1 MKSRPVQPGYGK
13 NTPEGPSREGVS
25 VVVPAYNAAGTLAD
39 ALRSLLGQTVPH
51 WEAVIVDDGSSD
63 GTADVAAQ
71 FAEKDQRF
79 RVIRQA
85 NQGEAGARNAGI
97 EAARF
102 RWLLFLDADDWIA
115 PTALEY
121 LTDAAARDPEADAI
135 HCRYARVAGDGTVVP
150 EAYQATERD
159 LFPVLA
165 RRAAFAVHACLVR
178 KAVVDAAGRFDPT
191 LKTSP
196 DWDLW
201 QRVAR
206 TGARFVA
213 VPDVLAFYR
222 MTPGSASLD
231 GPQLFK
237 DDLRVLRQGHAPDPR
252 VPHPHPDH
260 ANGEPADGVRSQQF
274 YLLCWCAGLMIG
286 AGKDPGTLLD
296 QVAGD
301 RYEELYPEA
310 VAQCLFEAAPLPGS
324 RSPDAWPELWPRL
337 RERIDAFLHA
347 LETHAGAPELVTRAT
362 RRLKQLI
369 LRTSPL
375 DSLVVD
381 SVNDLLAPLVEA
393 RGWWQRLADERERAL
408 DEHRALVSE
417 LRQTTERL
425 RREVDEWRQVA
436 EERTQSFEQERRA
449 SEALQVRLAE
459 SDADAGHWRQ
469 VAEERTQSF
478 EQERRTSEA
487 LRVRLA
493 ESEADASTWRQA
505 TMEREASLDE
515 SRAAVGR
522 LEQTTASLEEQVRQ
536 RTAERDALARSSERR
551 FGDRL
556 LNRYRLRRPFHAAA
570 RLRAKTG
577 HLLTL
582 GRLAADRLAG
592 RRRMLTTVCD
602 VFPIYSQTFVYQE
615 LTMLERAGFDVRLVY
630 SQLDSRELLP
640 PRFGML
646 WGRKRRL
653 FLNDRQHRRDFAEYR
668 RRMPGKVDH
677 LIEKISAAS
686 GMSPEALVTHGN
698 FLQAFSFTRMAE
710 AYRPQYLH
718 SYFFYDR
725 SLMAL
730 VAGYLLDLPRGVS
743 CYADH
748 VLDDY
753 ELKLVPLHM
762 ELCDVVIATSAR
774 IKRELLEIA
783 PNADPNRILVKPNGI
798 DSSSLPVVER
808 REPVPHQPF
817 RLVSVCRIEPKK
829 GLLDLVE
836 AVALLRRRGVEVEAH
851 IVGTVDEWSQ
861 ASRDYKHKLDQRIGE
876 LDLWGKVHLEGRQG
890 ADGVRR
896 FLAQAHLF
904 VAPFVETATGDKDGI
919 PTAVLEGMSTGLA
932 VVATDAGSMTEVV
945 EHGREGLIV
954 PQYNHEALA
963 AAIGELLADTER
975 RAVFATRAAAR
986 VRAEF
991 DVSVCEPRFHERIA
1005 QVLARRT
1012 EHVDDAKLPAEG
1024 RANS

>member
-1 MKSRPVQPGYGK
+1 
-13 NTPEGPSREGVS
+13 VS
-25 VVVPAYNAAGTLAD
+25 VVVPAYNAAGTLAE
-39 ALRSLLGQTVPH
+39 ALRSLLEQTFPQ
-51 WEAVIVDDGSSD
+51 WEAVVVDDGSSD
-63 GTADVAAQ
+63 ETAEVAGRFAQ
-71 FAEKDQRF
+71 MDTRF

-97 EAARF
+97 QAARF
-102 RWLLFLDADDWIA
+102 GWLLFLDADDWMA
-115 PTALEY
+115 PTALEQ
-121 LTDAAARDPEADAI
+121 LTDAAARDPQADAI
-135 HCRYARVAGDGTVVP
+135 HCRYARVAADGTVVP

-178 KAVVDAAGRFDPT
+178 KSVVDAVGRFDAT

-206 TGARFVA
+206 TGAQFVA

-231 GPQLFK
+231 GPQLFR

-252 VPHPHPDH
+252 VANPHPAH
-260 ANGEPADGVRSQQF
+260 ANGEPIDGVRSQEF

-286 AGKDPGTLLD
+286 AGKDPRTLLD
-296 QVAGD
+296 FVAGD

-310 VAQCLFEAAPLPGS
+310 VAQCLFEAAPLPGT
-324 RSPDAWPELWPRL
+324 RSPGAWPELWRGL
-337 RERIDAFLHA
+337 EERINEFLHV
-347 LETHAGAPELVTRAT
+347 LEAHTGAPELVTRAT

-375 DSLVVD
+375 DSLVVE
-381 SVNDLLAPLVEA
+381 SVSDLLAPLVEA

-408 DEHRALVSE
+408 EQHRALVLE
-417 LRQTTERL
+417 LRQETERL
-425 RREVDEWRQVA
+425 QREVDDWRHLA
-436 EERTQSFEQERRA
+436 EERNQSLEQERTA
-449 SEALQVRLAE
+449 SAALLA
-459 SDADAGHWRQ
+459 
-469 VAEERTQSF
+469 
-478 EQERRTSEA
+478 
-487 LRVRLA
+487 RLA
-493 ESEADASTWRQA
+493 ESEADALRWRQA
-505 TMEREASLDE
+505 ATAHEASLVEARHVAEERTQSLEQERRTMAALQARLAESEASADHWREAATQREVSLDE
-515 SRAAVGR
+515 SRAVVGR
-522 LEQTTASLEEQVRQ
+522 LEQTRASLEEQVRQ
-536 RTAERDALARSSERR
+536 RAAERDALVHSSERR

-556 LNRYRLRRPFHAAA
+556 LNRYRLRRPVDGVA
-570 RLRAKTG
+570 RVRAKTG
-577 HLLTL
+577 HLLAL
-582 GRLAADRLAG
+582 GRLTADRMAG
-592 RRRMLTTVCD
+592 RRRILTTVCD

-615 LTMLERAGFDVRLVY
+615 LTMLARAGFDVRLVY
-630 SQLDSRELLP
+630 SKLDSREFLP
-640 PRFGML
+640 PRFRRL
-646 WGRKRRL
+646 WGGKRRL

-668 RRMPGKVDH
+668 RRMPDKVDR

-686 GMSPEALVTHGN
+686 GMAVDQLVNHGN

-748 VLDDY
+748 VLHDY

-762 ELCDVVIATSAR
+762 ELCDVVIATSNR
-774 IKRELLEIA
+774 IKRELLAIA
-783 PNADPNRILVKPNGI
+783 PTADPNRILVKPNGI
-798 DSSSLPVVER
+798 DSSALPVVER
-808 REPVPHQPF
+808 REPAPSQPF

-861 ASRDYKHKLDQRIGE
+861 AGRDYKHQLDQRIGE

-890 ADGVRR
+890 AEGVRR
-896 FLAQAHLF
+896 YLAQAHLF

-932 VVATDAGSMTEVV
+932 VIATDAGSITEVV

-954 PQYNHEALA
+954 PQYNPAALA
-963 AAIGELLADTER
+963 AAIGELLADRER
-975 RAVFATRAAAR
+975 RDLFAKQAAIR

-991 DVSVCEPRFHERIA
+991 DVEVCEPRFHERIA

-1012 EHVDDAKLPAEG
+1012 ERRDGAKVPAEG